1 MSPLVLEAVSV
12 HKSGSSDMYDFGFFG
27 DIAVCISLHKARSA
41 KLLQLNNSS
50 SPTLTSEDFVSD
62 FELAVSLGCFDF

>member
-1 MSPLVLEAVSV
+1 MSPLVSEAVSA
-12 HKSGSSDMYDFGFFG
+12 HKSVSSEMYDFDVFG
-27 DIAVCISLHKARSA
+27 DIAVCISFHKARSA
-41 KLLQLNNSS
+41 KLLQLNNPS